1 MVNLHH
7 NAVCDRCGFRYKASE
22 LKLMWNGLRVCPEDF
37 ELRNAQE
44 FVRAMS
50 NDKAPYG
57 SKALGEYIFLSPNE
71 VTADDL

>member
-7 NAVCDRCGFRYKASE
+7 NAICDVCGFRYKASE
-22 LKLMWNGLRVCPEDF
+22 LKLRWDKLMVCPDDY

-50 NDKAPYG
+50 NDKAPYR
-57 SKALGEYIFLSPNE
+57 SKALGAYIFLSPNE
-71 VTADDL
+71 VQPEDL